1 MTVQV
6 LIKVSAGASR
16 NAITGWLGDR
26 LKISVNA
33 PREKGRANKAVEK
46 LIAKT
51 LGVPGRDV
59 SIVSGLTSTE
69 KTVEIRCLG
78 KDRVFARLPDRT
90 ASSKGFCPEPS

>member
-33 PREKGRANKAVEK
+33 PPEKGRANKAVER
-46 LIAKT
+46 LIAKSM
-51 LGVPGRDV
+51 GVPGRDV
-59 SIVSGLTSTE
+59 SIVTGLTSTD
-69 KTVEIRCLG
+69 KTVEIRHLG
-78 KDRVFARLPDRT
+78 EERVFARLPDRNNLV
-90 ASSKGFCPEPS
+90 